1 MDAQCLSRGK
11 ERGILLVSE
20 QYLRPLHAARRL
32 VSRPRNACEPSN
44 LFGSHR
50 QLDRLAPSCHDVT
63 PRLIKHKRGIHERVT
78 GFHDCLFHGIGR
90 LVVAHPGSSGT
101 PQTAKALGLTIPAKL
116 HALADEVIE

>member
-1 MDAQCLSRGK
+1 MMDAQRLSHGK

-32 VSRPRNACEPSN
+32 AARARNGCEPSN

-63 PRLIKHKRGIHERVT
+63 PRLIRQKRGIHDRV
-78 GFHDCLFHGIGR
+78 IGSMTACFMES
-90 LVVAHPGSSGT
+90 VV
-101 PQTAKALGLTIPAKL
+101 
-116 HALADEVIE
+116 